1 MRTRGR
7 RRQCG
12 GRDCNRRMGQFLDP
26 ALLLLLEQA
35 PAHGYTLL
43 NRMAEFGLD
52 FLAPTVI
59 YRALREMEDR
69 GWVTSTRD
77 EEETQ
82 GPPRRVYAL
91 APAGRA
97 VLACCI
103 AQLQGTQQVLEYLLA
118 LHDELAPDGVAPA
131 TDATSTP
138 EEVTMR
144 LVIPANGAD
153 LDAPTSPIFG
163 RCQTFIFVD
172 PETLTFEALPNP
184 ALDAPG
190 GAGVQAAQTALQH
203 GVGAVIAPS
212 LGPNAFRVIQ
222 AAGIPAYRMEG
233 ATVREVVAAHNA
245 GQLAR
250 LETPGADHVGIG
262 GGRHRRGRE

>member
-1 MRTRGR
+1 MRNRGQ
-7 RRQCG
+7 RQCG
-12 GRDCNRRMGQFLDP
+12 ERGCNRRMGQFLDP
-26 ALLLLLEQA
+26 ALLLLLEQS

-43 NRMAEFGLD
+43 SRMAEFGLE

-59 YRALREMEDR
+59 YRSLREMEER
-69 GWVTSTRD
+69 GWITSTWN

-91 APAGRA
+91 APAGHA

-103 AQLQGTQQVLEYLLA
+103 AQLQSTQQVIEYLLA
-118 LHDELAPDGVAPA
+118 LHNELAPDGVVPA
-131 TDATSTP
+131 AESTFTT
-138 EEVTMR
+138 EEMTMR
-144 LVIPANGAD
+144 LVIPVNGND
-153 LDAPTSPIFG
+153 LDAPNSPVFG

-190 GAGVQAAQTALQH
+190 GAGVQAMQVVLQY

-233 ATVREVVAAHNA
+233 ATVREVVTAFNA
-245 GQLAR
+245 GKLSR
-250 LETPGADHVGIG
+250 LETPGADHIGIG
-262 GGRHRRGRE
+262 GGRHHRGR

>member
-1 MRTRGR
+1 MRNRGQG
-7 RRQCG
+7 QCG
-12 GRDCNRRMGQFLDP
+12 GRGCYRRMGQFLDP
-26 ALLLLLEQA
+26 ALLLLLEQS
-35 PAHGYTLL
+35 PSHGYTLL
-43 NRMAEFGLD
+43 NRMAEFGLE

-59 YRALREMEDR
+59 YRARREMEDQ
-69 GWVTSTRD
+69 GWITSTWD

-91 APAGRA
+91 APAGHA
-97 VLACCI
+97 VLACCV

-118 LHDELAPDGVAPA
+118 LHDELAPDGVALA
-131 TDATSTP
+131 TTFTSTL
-138 EEVTMR
+138 EEATMR

-153 LDAPTSPIFG
+153 LDAPTSAIFG

-172 PETLTFEALPNP
+172 PETLDFEALPNP

-190 GAGVQAAQTALQH
+190 GAGVQAAQVVVQR

-212 LGPNAFRVIQ
+212 LGPNAFRVIE
-222 AAGIPAYRMEG
+222 AAGIPAYRVQG
-233 ATVREVVAAHNA
+233 ATVREVIAAFNA
-245 GQLAR
+245 GQLPR

-262 GGRHRRGRE
+262 GGRHRHGRG

>member
-1 MRTRGR
+1 
-7 RRQCG
+7 
-12 GRDCNRRMGQFLDP
+12 MGQFLDP
-26 ALLLLLEQA
+26 SLLLLLEQA

-69 GWVTSTRD
+69 GWVTSTMD
-77 EEETQ
+77 EETTQ

-97 VLACCI
+97 ILACCI
-103 AQLQGTQQVLEYLLA
+103 AQLHGIQQVLEYVLA
-118 LHDELAPDGVAPA
+118 LHDELAPDDVAPA
-131 TDATSTP
+131 TNHTSTP

-153 LDAPTSPIFG
+153 LVAPTSPISG
-163 RCQTFIFVD
+163 RSQLFLLVD
-172 PETLTFEALPNP
+172 PETLDFEALPNP

-190 GAGVQAAQTALQH
+190 GAGITH
-203 GVGAVIAPS
+203 S
-212 LGPNAFRVIQ
+212 N
-222 AAGIPAYRMEG
+222 
-233 ATVREVVAAHNA
+233 T
-245 GQLAR
+245 
-250 LETPGADHVGIG
+250 
-262 GGRHRRGRE
+262 